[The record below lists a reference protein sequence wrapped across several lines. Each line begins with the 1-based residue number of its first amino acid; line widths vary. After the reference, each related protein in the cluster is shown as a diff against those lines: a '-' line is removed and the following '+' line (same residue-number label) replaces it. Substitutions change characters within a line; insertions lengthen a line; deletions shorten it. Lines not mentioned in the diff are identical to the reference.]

1 MKEPRNGAGNNVGRN
16 TDRRLACISS
26 ESGIALAMVLILSAM
41 ALAIM
46 AALVYM
52 LTAGTQVSG
61 VQKRY
66 RTALEAGKG
75 GAELAYELIAARG
88 DPNIPSLVMTIPA
101 MTQAGAQ
108 GPCLIQKLNQETSTW
123 DPECSSTL
131 AIDPDTSSTFDWRFD
146 LGNAASGSAAYT
158 VYAKIADTVA
168 GNSGGDV
175 GLSKGG
181 VVASNS
187 GEITVQSRPYLYTLE
202 VDVENSTNRQE
213 RAKYSI
219 LYQY

>member
-1 MKEPRNGAGNNVGRN
+1 MRGREKESIECGGRR
-16 TDRRLACISS
+16 TGFRLTYISS
-26 ESGIALAMVLILSAM
+26 ERGVALAMVLILSAM

-88 DPNIPSLVMTIPA
+88 NPNIPGLTMTIPA

-123 DPECSSTL
+123 DPECSNTL
-131 AIDPDTSSTFDWRFD
+131 AIDPDTSATFDWRFN
-146 LGNAASGSAAYT
+146 LGNSTLGSVYT
-158 VYAKIADTVA
+158 VYAKIADTVE

-187 GEITVQSRPYLYTLE
+187 GEITVQSRPYLYTIE

>member
-1 MKEPRNGAGNNVGRN
+1 MRAAASSEYGTGTGNRPP
-16 TDRRLACISS
+16 ACISS
-26 ESGIALAMVLILSAM
+26 ERGVALAMVLILAAM
-41 ALAIM
+41 SLAIM

-61 VQKRY
+61 IQKRY

-75 GAELAYELIAARG
+75 GAELAYKLIAARG
-88 DPNIPSLVMTIPA
+88 NPTIPGVVMNIPALTIGTNGSCLV
-101 MTQAGAQ
+101 
-108 GPCLIQKLNQETSTW
+108 QKLNKATSSPW
-123 DPECSSTL
+123 DMECSNTL
-131 AIDPDTSSTFDWRFD
+131 AIDPDNSATYDWRFN
-146 LGNAASGSAAYT
+146 LGDPAFGSVYT
-158 VYAKIADTVA
+158 VYAKIVDTVE

-187 GEITVQSRPYLYTLE
+187 GEITVMSRPYLYTLE